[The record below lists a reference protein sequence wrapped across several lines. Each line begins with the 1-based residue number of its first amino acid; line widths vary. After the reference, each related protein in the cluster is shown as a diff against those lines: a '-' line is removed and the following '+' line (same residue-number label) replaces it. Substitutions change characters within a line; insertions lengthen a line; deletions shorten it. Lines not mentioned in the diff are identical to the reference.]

1 MTDSFKRAQFEYDN
15 AEPDEFNCDID
26 EIGECD
32 CSECR
37 GEVEDEDED
46 CGPDVWD
53 ERDND
58 DDFYA

>member
-1 MTDSFKRAQFEYDN
+1 MTDSFKQAQFEYDN
-15 AEPDEFNCDID
+15 AEPDEID
-26 EIGECD
+26 ECD

-37 GEVEDEDED
+37 GETDEDED

-58 DDFYA
+58 DDFYNEFSA